1 LRGREAFP
9 NIDDNLQPMI
19 LSQRITKWEN
29 HLNKLVTLTNSPL
42 EAEQLLFEAR

>member
-1 LRGREAFP
+1 
-9 NIDDNLQPMI
+9 MI

-29 HLNKLVTLTNSPL
+29 HLNNLVILTNSPP